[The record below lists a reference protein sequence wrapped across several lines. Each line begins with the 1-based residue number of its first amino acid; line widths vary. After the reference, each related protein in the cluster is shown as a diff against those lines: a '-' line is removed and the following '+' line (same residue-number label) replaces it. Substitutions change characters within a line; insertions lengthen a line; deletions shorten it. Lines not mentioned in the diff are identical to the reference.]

1 MKIKNIIQT
10 LFFLCSTLII
20 SQVNFE
26 TRLSKNSLGINERL
40 RVEFTVN
47 EDGDNF
53 EPPSF
58 ENFKIIGGPNQSIKQ
73 LNINGD
79 RSYSKSYTFVL
90 SPTKLGKFK
99 IGQAT
104 IEVNNQIYKTS
115 PVNVN
120 ITNAVKKSN
129 KENDP
134 NYISDDDIFLIS
146 EISNQ
151 NPFLNE
157 KVSIIYKLYFS
168 SEIAINNYR
177 EVSSPRYTDFWNQ
190 NIDIKNLV
198 VENDNFKGQPY
209 RFVVLKKTLLYP
221 QKEGNLIIEP
231 LSLDLTLELPT
242 NRVDRF
248 FGQRITKSSQKIVSS
263 GKKNIIVKPL
273 PLKNKPVNFSGA
285 VGQFNLNVTS
295 SKKEL
300 AVSEALELKLE
311 IKGKG
316 NLKLFQLPK
325 FNLSSSL
332 EIFEPEKQ
340 EKITTSISGMKGSV
354 KDLYT
359 IVPQKSGRYTIPK
372 ISFSY
377 FDPSSESYK
386 KISSKPIFI
395 DVDGLDP
402 SLQSKE
408 NNTNNKIKINQT
420 NIELLPFKTKTN
432 LIKVKNTY
440 FFNSSLYWICF
451 IFPIILSLL
460 IFVFFYLFKE
470 KIKFINISNR
480 SSKKLALKYLKEA
493 KSNLNDKEVFYDFL
507 DKALY
512 SYLKN
517 VLAFENSD
525 FSKSTILK
533 KLKNRGVH
541 KKTYESLNNLFNNCE
556 IARYTPI
563 TNVEMELDYK
573 KANEIIS
580 SIENQIK

>member
-10 LFFLCSTLII
+10 LFLLCSTLII

-316 NLKLFQLPK
+316 NLIDELEKNESIDKKLLRYLTVKVKK
-325 FNLSSSL
+325 FDL
-332 EIFEPEKQ
+332 EANYFAKREDGEK
-340 EKITTSISGMKGSV
+340 K
-354 KDLYT
+354 
-359 IVPQKSGRYTIPK
+359 
-372 ISFSY
+372 
-377 FDPSSESYK
+377 ESYK
-386 KISSKPIFI
+386 
-395 DVDGLDP
+395 
-402 SLQSKE
+402 
-408 NNTNNKIKINQT
+408 N
-420 NIELLPFKTKTN
+420 
-432 LIKVKNTY
+432 
-440 FFNSSLYWICF
+440 
-451 IFPIILSLL
+451 
-460 IFVFFYLFKE
+460 
-470 KIKFINISNR
+470 
-480 SSKKLALKYLKEA
+480 
-493 KSNLNDKEVFYDFL
+493 
-507 DKALY
+507 
-512 SYLKN
+512 
-517 VLAFENSD
+517 
-525 FSKSTILK
+525 
-533 KLKNRGVH
+533 
-541 KKTYESLNNLFNNCE
+541 
-556 IARYTPI
+556 
-563 TNVEMELDYK
+563 
-573 KANEIIS
+573 
-580 SIENQIK
+580 